1 MKIDLGDSEKLLHE
15 ESIGV
20 VEREEIL
27 LENFEDAI
35 LLEAQII
42 ATHCRWVDQVNPVQT
57 NEE

>member
-42 ATHCRWVDQVNPVQT
+42 ATHCR
-57 NEE
+57 